1 MIEGDSG
8 FSLGQLW
15 WLVAVEIQQSIYK
28 EQLMNHTFSGAAA
41 VAALALTG
49 LSAHAGCTDPRAPA
63 QQGAF
68 QKMSPIVLQRLATA
82 NRTEHENAVENIVGT
97 WHVIYTAGGSA
108 FGEAFIQ
115 WHNDGTEWENINFPI
130 LGGNIC
136 MGSWKPVDKNHVTR
150 NHIGWLYTNGTLT
163 GYFTETETDEVA
175 RDGNSYHGTNDQKVF
190 DLEGNM
196 VVEVPG
202 TSTATRIA
210 P

>member
-1 MIEGDSG
+1 MID
-8 FSLGQLW
+8 L
-15 WLVAVEIQQSIYK
+15 K
-28 EQLMNHTFSGAAA
+28 EQFMNLRFSAAAA

-49 LSAHAGCTDPRAPA
+49 VSAHAGCTDPRTSA

-68 QKMSPIVLQRLATA
+68 QKMSPLMLQRPTA
-82 NRTEHENAVENIVGT
+82 DSRSEHENAAENIVGT

-136 MGSWKPVDKNHVTR
+136 MGSWKPIDKNRVTR
-150 NHIGWLYTNGTLT
+150 NHIGWLYTNGVLT
-163 GYFTETETDEVA
+163 GYFTETETDVVA
-175 RDGNSYHGTNDQKVF
+175 HDGNSYHGTNDQKVF
-190 DLEGNM
+190 DLDGNM

-202 TSTATRIA
+202 TSTATRIV

>member
-1 MIEGDSG
+1 MIEGDG
-8 FSLGQLW
+8 GYSLDQLW
-15 WLVAVEIQQSIYK
+15 WLVAVEKLNNCILK
-28 EQLMNHTFSGAAA
+28 EHFMNLTFFTAA

-49 LSAHAGCTDPRAPA
+49 VAAHAGCTDPRTSA

-68 QKMSPIVLQRLATA
+68 QKMSPLMLPRPTA
-82 NRTEHENAVENIVGT
+82 DSRSEHENAAENIVGT

-136 MGSWKPVDKNHVTR
+136 MGSWKPIDKNRVTR
-150 NHIGWLYTNGTLT
+150 NHIGWLYTNGVLS
-163 GYFTETETDEVA
+163 GYFTETETDVVA

-190 DLEGNM
+190 DLEGNL

-202 TSTATRIA
+202 TSTATRLA